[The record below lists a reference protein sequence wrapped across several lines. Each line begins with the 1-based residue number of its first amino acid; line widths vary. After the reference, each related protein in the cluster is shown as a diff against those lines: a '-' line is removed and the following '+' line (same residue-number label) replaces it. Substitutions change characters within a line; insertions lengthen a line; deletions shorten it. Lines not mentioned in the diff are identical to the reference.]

1 MNGELSER
9 HGRELLRV
17 DDYHQQLLVHQVL
30 NDGLTVKETQA
41 AVEAI
46 LHPELVAQPEP
57 KQPTTAKKPTKVKHR
72 TVQSHDTRMAV
83 NTLKKSVHMIKD
95 AGMKVKM
102 TEAETDDAYRIV
114 IEIPKETK

>member
-1 MNGELSER
+1 
-9 HGRELLRV
+9 
-17 DDYHQQLLVHQVL
+17 
-30 NDGLTVKETQA
+30 
-41 AVEAI
+41 
-46 LHPELVAQPEP
+46 
-57 KQPTTAKKPTKVKHR
+57 
-72 TVQSHDTRMAV
+72 MAV